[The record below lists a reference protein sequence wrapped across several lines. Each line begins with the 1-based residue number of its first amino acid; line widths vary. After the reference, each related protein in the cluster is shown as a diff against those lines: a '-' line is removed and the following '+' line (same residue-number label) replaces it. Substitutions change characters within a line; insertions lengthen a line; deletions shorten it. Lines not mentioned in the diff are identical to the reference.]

1 MSWVSVVF
9 LGVLLLMIVL
19 IGSLLASLAKQ
30 GDERKNFIKRKTMA
44 DTFVIT
50 VAMLIA
56 DILQSFYQ
64 IFIKGGESVHLN
76 PFMFLVWIS
85 VIFLIAML
93 VNKKRFGN

>member
-1 MSWVSVVF
+1 MSWVSGVF

-44 DTFVIT
+44 DSFVL
-50 VAMLIA
+50 VVGMLMI

-64 IFIKGGESVHLN
+64 IYIKGGEPVHLN
-76 PFMFLVWIS
+76 PFMLLVWIS